1 MRHRHPYRLQTA
13 RGDPLCRGARRLLA
27 VLVAAAALG
36 ALFPTAAHA
45 ESTPDD
51 EAAAHP
57 VVASY
62 ASDYSVTYAEAQ
74 RRLERIPQLQ
84 EIVASL
90 HELEADRLAGWGLD
104 HSGALTAWVSL
115 IGTQPPSSP
124 AAAVA
129 AAHADVE
136 IRTGATFTFT
146 QLVTAQDRFGFGE
159 MVGSVGNTG
168 AVGNDV
174 AFNDA
179 VTHTGIDLRTNSLEV
194 GIHTA
199 SLPTAPS
206 KTPGGELPDG
216 VGPVGSTGGNSQGDA
231 AVLRSVRVLLAPH
244 IDVSFDV
251 VSSEP
256 LVDEVAFEGGRSMG
270 TCTSGFTAI
279 QNGTGRHGIIT
290 AGHCRGQSRRTQGV
304 TVTEGVRHWNRF
316 VDAAMY
322 LIPQGQG
329 HSVTHKIRCN
339 TDLLQPATCAILSVG
354 PNRLQM
360 NGHYVCHFGIRSA
373 ASCGTV
379 DNVRVRPNPSG
390 GCDANGSAC
399 ASVFVRATGP
409 DMRACSGDSG
419 GPVYSYSSAYGI
431 HKGSDSGNNCNKP
444 NTKIYF
450 SAIRRVQRLL
460 DVEVVTGWPRDVL

>member
-1 MRHRHPYRLQTA
+1 MGHRHPHRPQA
-13 RGDPLCRGARRLLA
+13 ASGGPLGRGARQLLA

-36 ALFPTAAHA
+36 ALLPTAAHA
-45 ESTPDD
+45 ASAPDD
-51 EAAAHP
+51 ESATHP

-84 EIVASL
+84 EIIASL

-104 HSGALTAWVSL
+104 HRGALTAWVL
-115 IGTQPPSSP
+115 LTGHQPPSSP
-124 AAAVA
+124 TAAIA

-136 IRTGATFTFT
+136 IRTGAASTFA
-146 QLVTAQDRFGFGE
+146 QLVAAQDRFGFGE
-159 MVGSVGNTG
+159 VVGPVGNTG
-168 AVGNDV
+168 AVDSDA
-174 AFNDA
+174 AFSDA
-179 VTHTGIDLRTNSLEV
+179 VTHTGIDLRANALEI

-199 SLPTAPS
+199 NVPIAPS
-206 KTPGGELPDG
+206 VTPGGELPDD
-216 VGPVGSTGGNSQGDA
+216 VGPVGSTGENSQRDA

-279 QNGTGRHGIIT
+279 QNGTGRQGIIT
-290 AGHCRGQSRRTQGV
+290 AGHCRGRSRQTQGV
-304 TVTEGVRHWNRF
+304 TVAEDVRHWHRF
-316 VDAAMY
+316 VDAALY
-322 LIPQGQG
+322 LIPQGQN
-329 HSVTHKIRCN
+329 HSVTHRIRCN
-339 TDLLQPATCAILSVG
+339 TDLLRPETCAILSIG

-360 NGHYVCHFGIRSA
+360 NGHYVCHFGIGSA

-379 DNVRVRPNPSG
+379 DNVSVRPNPSS
-390 GCDANGSAC
+390 GCDVNGTSC
-399 ASVFVRATGP
+399 AAVFVRATGP
-409 DMRACSGDSG
+409 DMRSCSGDSG
-419 GPVYSYSSAYGI
+419 GPVYSYSAAYGI
-431 HKGSDSGNNCNKP
+431 HKGSNSGNNCDRP

-450 SAIRRVQRLL
+450 SAIRRVQNYL
-460 DVEVVTGWPRDVL
+460 DVSVVTG